1 MRLEGL
7 RLTEGAA
14 CGRLLILTA
23 PLSFYGGVDPE
34 SGVLVQADHP
44 QHGACLSGR
53 ILALPHT
60 SGSTVGSWTL
70 LRMARLGTAPA
81 AIVSATA
88 DAVLVTGTLAGGIV
102 HLDGITVNAALD
114 GCDALIPEEGEWLEV
129 TDCGDV
135 MIRRPLAG
143 ASGGRPDSHRVR
155 TPGMSPAPETAPAS
169 LLVPEDSPLI
179 LKLGG
184 SLITFKQ
191 SPVPRVDFDQ
201 LGKLARLLAAN
212 LKAPAVI
219 LHGAGSFGH
228 GPVARTGVLAKAL
241 DDDARRDW
249 GRIQALQYQLSAI
262 VCEALAD
269 AGLPVFP
276 FQASALG
283 HLEGGRFVLTDVDAL
298 RRALLA
304 GFIPVLYGTPCFTE
318 DPARPGIASGD
329 DLAPALALALGFS
342 RVVHLTDVAGVHT
355 EDPRK
360 NPAAPVI
367 PWITAA
373 DDSTDLPP
381 SSGSCRPTGPT
392 VGWTPPS
399 FADASRRG
407 APTDAPP
414 RPSDGLTLMVTSHRS
429 DAATATTTTDFDVT
443 GGMAG
448 KVKKLYDVAAD
459 GVTSW
464 IVDGRDET
472 AVAAALAG
480 VPAGT
485 VVCAKK

>member
-34 SGVLVQADHP
+34 TGVLVQAGHP
-44 QHGACLSGR
+44 QHGACLRGR

-81 AIVSATA
+81 AIVSAAA

-114 GCDALIPEEGEWLEV
+114 GCDAVIPEEGEWLEV
-129 TDCGDV
+129 TDGADV

-155 TPGMSPAPETAPAS
+155 TPSMSPAPEAEQP
-169 LLVPEDSPLI
+169 VPWSPLVV
-179 LKLGG
+179 KLGG
-184 SLITFKQ
+184 SLITFKR
-191 SPVPRVDFDQ
+191 SPVPRVDYDQ
-201 LGKLARLLAAN
+201 LGKLARRLAAN
-212 LKAPAVI
+212 LHAPAVI

-228 GPVARTGVLAKAL
+228 GPVARAGVLARAL
-241 DDDARRDW
+241 DDDARREW

-283 HLEGGRFVLTDVDAL
+283 HLAGGRFVCTGVEAL
-298 RRALLA
+298 HRALAA
-304 GFIPVLYGTPCFTE
+304 GFIPVLYGTPCFSD
-318 DPARPGIASGD
+318 DPASLGICSGD
-329 DLAPALALALGFS
+329 DLAPALALALGFP
-342 RVVHLTDVAGVHT
+342 RIVHLTDVAGVHAG
-355 EDPRK
+355 DPRIH
-360 NPAAPVI
+360 PDAPVI
-367 PWITAA
+367 PWITPKTAGA
-373 DDSTDLPP
+373 DDPGNFVP
-381 SSGSCRPTGPT
+381 SESMDPTPG
-392 VGWTPPS
+392 
-399 FADASRRG
+399 
-407 APTDAPP
+407 
-414 RPSDGLTLMVTSHRS
+414 TSS
-429 DAATATTTTDFDVT
+429 PFDVT
-443 GGMAG
+443 GEIAG
-448 KVKKLYDVAAD
+448 KVKKLLDVAAA

-464 IVDGRDET
+464 IVDGRDDD
-472 AVAAALAG
+472 AVTAALAG
-480 VPAGT
+480 LPAGT
-485 VVCAKK
+485 VVCAKRD